1 MFTQRGS
8 LQVVT
13 MSDTTSLN
21 VSPYNTA
28 FNIKRNMKEQGIL
41 TNEQFMH
48 KQKAE
53 IQMANKCLKSVRF

>member
-28 FNIKRNMKEQGIL
+28 FNIKRNMKELKELSQMSNL
-41 TNEQFMH
+41 CTKR
-48 KQKAE
+48 KQKSKWPINA
-53 IQMANKCLKSVRF
+53 